1 MALDLSDGNWISK
14 KKFKEEFDLGETAY
28 QTRMKA
34 MTAGDSEFKNG
45 YAKVNRQEVY
55 INRKIY
61 SAWIS
66 AEAEKNMFWV
76 DYQKGIK

>member
-45 YAKVNRQEVY
+45 YAMLLIMRHVML
-55 INRKIY
+55 
-61 SAWIS
+61 W
-66 AEAEKNMFWV
+66 
-76 DYQKGIK
+76 

>member
-34 MTAGDSEFKNG
+34 MTAGDSEFQNG
-45 YAKVNRQEVY
+45 YAKVNQQEEN
-55 INRKIY
+55 INKKINNDRK
-61 SAWIS
+61 ST
-66 AEAEKNMFWV
+66 EAEKNMLWV
-76 DYQKGIK
+76 DY

>member
-1 MALDLSDGNWISK
+1 MVTGEFDTADETIKTLME
-14 KKFKEEFDLGETAY
+14 KFKEEFDLGETAY

-61 SAWIS
+61 NAWKS
-66 AEAEKNMFWV
+66 SEAEKNMLWV
-76 DYQKGIK
+76 DY